1 MLPSL
6 ATGTSLAVTAR
17 QSPARSRRQALIWF
31 VLGLLTGVIVT
42 LGLTTKPTPQLS
54 LSPGDITRDRAEDHP
69 LPTAINFTLR
79 DANRQGNQNAPVTI
93 IEFSDFQCA
102 YCWQFYRLVEPEL
115 FKQYIATGQVTFVFK
130 HLPALGQESI
140 WAAEAAECAADQ
152 DKFWEYHDALF
163 DHLTG
168 ENDGTFIKDNL
179 LKYARQID
187 LDLGQFEPCLT
198 NDQTLDRV
206 QLDQRESEQAGVL
219 GTPTFFINGQP
230 LIGAQPLEIFQAAIE
245 SKLNGK

>member
-6 ATGTSLAVTAR
+6 ATGTPLDVTAR
-17 QSPARSRRQALIWF
+17 QSPTRSWRQALIWF

-42 LGLTTKPTPQLS
+42 LGLTTKPTLLLS
-54 LSPGDITRDRAEDHP
+54 LSPGDITRDRVEAHP

-79 DANRQGNQNAPVTI
+79 AANRQGNQNAPVTI
-93 IEFSDFQCA
+93 VEFSDFQCG

-115 FKQYIATGQVTFVFK
+115 FKQYIATGQVTFLFK

-152 DKFWEYHDALF
+152 DKFWEYHNALF

-179 LKYARQID
+179 LKYARQLD
-187 LDLGQFEPCLT
+187 LDMSQFEPCLT
-198 NDQTLDRV
+198 NDRTLDRV
-206 QLDQRESEQAGVL
+206 QADQRESEQAGVL

-230 LIGAQPLEIFQAAIE
+230 LVGAQSLEVFQAAIE
-245 SKLNGK
+245 SKLKGK

>member
-1 MLPSL
+1 LTIGPP
-6 ATGTSLAVTAR
+6 R
-17 QSPARSRRQALIWF
+17 SPARYHQAITWF

-42 LGLTTKPTPQLS
+42 LGLTTNKPTPQLS
-54 LSPGDITRDRAEDHP
+54 LRSNDITHDRADDHP
-69 LPTAINFTLR
+69 LPTAIDFTLR
-79 DANRQGNQNAPVTI
+79 EANRQGDKNAPVTI
-93 IEFSDFQCA
+93 VEFSDFQCG

-152 DKFWEYHDALF
+152 GKFWEYHDALF

-168 ENDGTFIKDNL
+168 EKDDTFSKDNL
-179 LKYARQID
+179 LKYARQLELDID
-187 LDLGQFEPCLT
+187 WFEPCLT

-206 QLDQRESEQAGVL
+206 QIDQYESEQAGVL

-230 LIGAQPLEIFQAAIE
+230 LVGAQPLEVFQATIE
-245 SKLNGK
+245 SKLKRN